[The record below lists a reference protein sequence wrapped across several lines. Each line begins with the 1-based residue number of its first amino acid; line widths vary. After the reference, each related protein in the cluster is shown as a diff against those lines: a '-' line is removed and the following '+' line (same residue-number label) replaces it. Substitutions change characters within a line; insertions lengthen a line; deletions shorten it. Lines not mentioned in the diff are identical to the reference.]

1 MADSQSQTASVELAA
16 VLEGL
21 RSVGELDSSGTFTVD
36 LAKALPKLEKF
47 QLPKPHFGLL
57 KIIQSAVV
65 SGATTVLTSFT
76 TASIRIEHNGIPPT
90 PEEMK
95 NILSY
100 LMSAD
105 HPTHERALR
114 DLAIGINTT
123 LARGASWVEVK
134 VQDSEGW
141 SSQRWLSRQEIKESK
156 KVQAASKGMTFSFV
170 MRRTLGQAAS
180 QMLSLGR
187 KDVGDLMA
195 GRRDALDEDSQ
206 AVFDRC
212 RHAPVAIYIDGRK
225 VPPSLFGRKVTRNWG
240 PFTSRVHRRSNL
252 MDVFLS
258 CRERSPHLLSPPT
271 GSDAR
276 FKYIVPGRFE
286 DGKWVQVSKPEPLLD
301 LSVLDRRCF
310 GVFGVRGVAS
320 VPGSVT
326 LVKDGVDLTTLAP
339 PVLPKGVTSVLT
351 AEGLPLDLSHFRIV
365 AGAQIQERLSWLSTT
380 LSSVVAEI
388 SERSHFDDC
397 TEEERQHLQDIAEGR
412 A

>member
-1 MADSQSQTASVELAA
+1 MEDLQTQTVSNELAA
-16 VLEGL
+16 VLDGL
-21 RSVGELDSSGTFTVD
+21 RSQGELDSSGTFTVD

-57 KIIQSAVV
+57 KIVQSAVV
-65 SGATTVLTSFT
+65 SGATTILTSFT
-76 TASIRIEHNGIPPT
+76 AASIRIEHNGIPPT
-90 PEEMK
+90 PDEMK

-100 LMSAD
+100 LMSPD
-105 HPTHERALR
+105 HPTEERALR

-123 LARGASWVEVK
+123 LARGASWVELK
-134 VQDSEGW
+134 VQDGDGW
-141 SSQRWLSRQEIKESK
+141 ASQRWLSRQEIQEK
-156 KVQAASKGMTFSFV
+156 KKAQGASTGMTFSFV
-170 MRRTLGQAAS
+170 MRRTLGQTAS
-180 QMLSLGR
+180 QALSIGR

-206 AVFDRC
+206 AIFDRC
-212 RHAPVAIYIDGRK
+212 RHAPVDIKLDGRNL
-225 VPPSLFGRKVTRNWG
+225 PPSLFGRKVTRNWG
-240 PFTSRVHRRSNL
+240 PFSKRVHRQSNL
-252 MDVFLS
+252 MDIFLS

-276 FKYIVPGRFE
+276 FKYLVPGRFA
-286 DGKWVQVSKPEPLLD
+286 DGVWKQLGEAEPLVD
-301 LSVLDRRCF
+301 LSELERRCF

-365 AGAQIQERLSWLSTT
+365 SGLKIQERLGWLSTT
-380 LSSVVAEI
+380 LAEVVSEI
-388 SERSHFDDC
+388 SKKSHFDDC
-397 TEEERQHLQDIAEGR
+397 TDAERDHLQAIAEGR